1 LSSAADD
8 LHQPAGERF
17 PEKRVPPLAVAKLG
31 DIHEAAR
38 ETLPPY
44 WALFAKGQLR
54 WTLVGVVA
62 DTGAA

>member
-1 LSSAADD
+1 MPRKMHGIDYIQATEPD
-8 LHQPAGERF
+8 LLFRD
-17 PEKRVPPLAVAKLG
+17 V
-31 DIHEAAR
+31 HEAAR